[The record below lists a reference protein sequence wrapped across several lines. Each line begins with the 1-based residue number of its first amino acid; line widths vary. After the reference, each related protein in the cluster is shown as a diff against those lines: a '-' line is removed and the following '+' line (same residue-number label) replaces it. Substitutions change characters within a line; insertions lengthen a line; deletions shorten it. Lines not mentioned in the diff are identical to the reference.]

1 MSITEKLNSFWKK
14 TKKVLLVILILFMV
28 VFTFFILGHMS
39 DGYRGGSLI
48 KISKKGIIFKTIE
61 GQVNVGTF
69 LDNGINKPMSPIWD
83 FSVVENPE
91 LFDALNKAILTNKRV
106 KLHYKEMFVKLP
118 WRGESLY
125 IVDEV
130 ELLN

>member
-1 MSITEKLNSFWKK
+1 MTFNEKLNSFWKK
-14 TKKVLLVILILFMV
+14 TKRMLLILLVFSIMLLTYFS
-28 VFTFFILGHMS
+28 LGHYS

-48 KISKKGIIFKTIE
+48 KISKKGVLFKTYE
-61 GQVNVGTF
+61 GQINVGTF
-69 LDNGINKPMSPIWD
+69 LDNGVNKPMSPIWD
-83 FSVVENPE
+83 FSVKNDSK
-91 LFDALNKAILTNKRV
+91 LYDALNNAILTNKRV
-106 KLHYKEMFVKLP
+106 KLHYKEMFTRLP